1 MYLKLAPFA
10 LVNTA
15 SIVFWGEPK
24 CPDELKKLIG
34 PK

>member
-1 MYLKLAPFA
+1 M
-10 LVNTA
+10 
-15 SIVFWGEPK
+15 VFWGEPK